1 MAKGKPKIPEHL
13 YDVDASLLS
22 NRFLM
27 LPPELLESKA
37 FQELSIAAR
46 LLYITICTHKQAEI
60 QRACLK
66 NALEDYNRIF
76 DLGMSAGEIYD
87 EATPN
92 KRTKYSKGYF
102 VFPNKHAEAYGFKK
116 NYCTKLM
123 KELIQKGFI
132 KVAYGGKG
140 KYGGWNTNVT
150 VYQFSN
156 EWKK

>member
-1 MAKGKPKIPEHL
+1 MKKGNVKIPEYV

-27 LPPELLESKA
+27 LPPELFESKA

-60 QRACLK
+60 QRVCLK
-66 NALEDYNRIF
+66 KSLEEYNHIYE
-76 DLGMSAGEIYD
+76 LGMSEGEIYD

-92 KRTKYSKGYF
+92 KRTKYTNNYF

-140 KYGGWNTNVT
+140 RYNGWNANVT

>member
-1 MAKGKPKIPEHL
+1 MKKGNPKIPEYV

-27 LPPELLESKA
+27 LVPELFESKA
-37 FQELSIAAR
+37 FQCLTYAAQ
-46 LLYITICTHKQAEI
+46 LLYVVLCVHKQTEI

-66 NALEDYNRIF
+66 KSLEEYNRIF
-76 DLGMSAGEIYD
+76 ELGMSEGEIYD

-92 KRTKYSKGYF
+92 KRTKYTNNYF
-102 VFPNKHAEAYGFKK
+102 VFTEKHMEAYGFKK
-116 NYCTKLM
+116 NYVTKLM
-123 KELIQKGFI
+123 KELKQKGFI

-140 KYGGWNTNVT
+140 RYGGWNTNVT
-150 VYQFSN
+150 VYQFSD

>member
-1 MAKGKPKIPEHL
+1 MAKGNPKIPEYV

-27 LPPELLESKA
+27 LVPELLESKA
-37 FQELSIAAR
+37 FQCLTYAAR
-46 LLYITICTHKQAEI
+46 LLYIVLCVHKQTEI

-66 NALEDYNRIF
+66 EALEDYNCIF
-76 DLGMSAGEIYD
+76 DLGMSEGQILD
-87 EATPN
+87 EAMPN
-92 KRTKYSKGYF
+92 KRTKFTSNYF
-102 VFPNKHAEAYGFKK
+102 VFPNKHMEAYGYKK
-116 NYCTKLM
+116 NYVTKLM
-123 KELIQKGFI
+123 QELTEKGFI

-140 KYGGWNTNVT
+140 RYGGWNTNVT

>member
-1 MAKGKPKIPEHL
+1 MKKGNPKIPEYV

-27 LPPELLESKA
+27 LVPELFKSKS
-37 FQELSIAAR
+37 FQNLSMAAR
-46 LLYITICTHKQAEI
+46 LLYIALCTHKQDED

-66 NALEDYNRIF
+66 KALEDYNRIF
-76 DLGMSAGEIYD
+76 NLGMSEGQILD

-92 KRTKYSKGYF
+92 KRTKYTSNYF
-102 VFPNKHAEAYGFKK
+102 VAPNKHMEEYGFKK
-116 NYCTKLM
+116 NYVTKLM
-123 KELIQKGFI
+123 NELKENGFI
-132 KVAYGGKG
+132 KEAYGGKG
-140 KYGGWNTNVT
+140 RYGGWNTNVT